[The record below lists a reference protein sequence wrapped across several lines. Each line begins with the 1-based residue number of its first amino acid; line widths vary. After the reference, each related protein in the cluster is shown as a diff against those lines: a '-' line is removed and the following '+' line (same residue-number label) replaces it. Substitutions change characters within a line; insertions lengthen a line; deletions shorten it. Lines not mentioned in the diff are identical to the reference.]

1 MHINMQLGFHSS
13 NLQNQLLQSLLTSPH
28 SQSLNLFKLL
38 IHIPLCRLLRL
49 HIRSRVLTINHCNYK
64 PIMNTVVAILLAAS
78 KSFNSLSFLDGNL
91 LFVLLLRIVHLLLFV
106 CDLSWFTSLGN
117 WGVYIVLRGGLFVGH
132 FFRPTKVN

>member
-1 MHINMQLGFHSS
+1 
-13 NLQNQLLQSLLTSPH
+13 
-28 SQSLNLFKLL
+28 
-38 IHIPLCRLLRL
+38 
-49 HIRSRVLTINHCNYK
+49 
-64 PIMNTVVAILLAAS
+64 MNTVVAILLAAS